1 MTDEV
6 ASLQTRARHTV
17 AEAQHLF
24 ENDFYEG
31 STSPY
36 LLRHVSYCRGGP
48 LEGPLARAMNEYA
61 KLRSGAK
68 IEMRP

>member
-6 ASLQTRARHTV
+6 ASLQAKARRTM

-31 STSPY
+31 SISRAY
-36 LLRHVSYCRGGP
+36 YAMFHAVEAALLD
-48 LEGPLARAMNEYA
+48 
-61 KLRSGAK
+61 
-68 IEMRP
+68 MRLPHPRTKACT

>member
-1 MTDEV
+1 MTNEV
-6 ASLQTRARHTV
+6 ESLQAKV

-31 STSPY
+31 SISHAYYAMFHAAEEAHP
-36 LLRHVSYCRGGP
+36 
-48 LEGPLARAMNEYA
+48 EGPLARAMNEYA

-68 IEMRP
+68 IETRP